1 MAWHPWLGRAKSA
14 AVTARLDVARADLST
29 SHAAAITSALAEH
42 DQTDRTPLSY
52 EDALALVCKATGWPV
67 GHVWLRGDAGWRSG
81 AWHDSG
87 PEYADLKA
95 ATVVTDMG
103 AGRGI
108 VAAVLYLEACR
119 FLPGIE
125 GLGSTVRERH
135 AAALGLTAI
144 VGVPVRGSGR
154 VQGVFEFVTRADV
167 EPGGALADAL
177 LTIADRARRGS
188 GLVVAPTPRRLPP
201 AVEPPL
207 GLAG

>member
-1 MAWHPWLGRAKSA
+1 MA
-14 AVTARLDVARADLST
+14 
-29 SHAAAITSALAEH
+29 ALAER
-42 DQTDRTPLSY
+42 DQTVRTPLSY
-52 EDALALVCKATGWPV
+52 EDALALVCTATGWPV

-81 AWHDSG
+81 AWYDRG

-125 GLGSTVRERH
+125 GLGSTVREPL

-144 VGVPVRGSGR
+144 VGVPVKGSGR
-154 VQGVFEFVTRADV
+154 VQAVFEFITRADV

-177 LTIADRARRGS
+177 LMVADRARRGT
-188 GLVVAPTPRRLPP
+188 GLVVAPTPTWLPP